1 VKNPLDLLRR
11 QHKPD
16 TRALGA
22 YADGSASPAERAAFE
37 AHVAGCAGCSARLAE
52 LQFVRASLA
61 SLPDAPAPRSFRL
74 RESDV
79 AAPAR
84 VPAPLPGW
92 MRAMPAL
99 SAAAVVVFA
108 VVLGTDLATR
118 SSDGDASG
126 SGLAM
131 SATRN
136 ESADS
141 AAPDNQFDDS
151 GGRAAG
157 ETEAGSPALPGALAA
172 TPPADGVENA
182 PAADA
187 ATQGDAAP
195 GEDTA
200 ASREQI
206 AEETRTAEREKLE
219 AASQR
224 PSSDDD
230 GNQTAFRVVEIAAAA
245 VAVAAGI
252 AAIGIWRRKRE
263 MAA

>member
-16 TRALGA
+16 PRALSA

-61 SLPDAPAPRSFRL
+61 SLPDAAAPRSFRL

-79 AAPAR
+79 AKPAHTAPMA
-84 VPAPLPGW
+84 GW

-108 VVLGTDLATR
+108 IVLGTDLATR
-118 SSDGDASG
+118 TSDGDARG

-136 ESADS
+136 ESADG

-151 GGRAAG
+151 SGRAAG
-157 ETEAGSPALPGALAA
+157 ETQSGSPAVPGALAA
-172 TPPADGVENA
+172 TPAAEGAENA

-206 AEETRTAEREKLE
+206 AEQTRTAEREKLE

-224 PSSDDD
+224 ASSDDD
-230 GNQTAFRVVEIAAAA
+230 GNQAAFRVVEIAAAA
-245 VAVAAGI
+245 VAVAAGV

-263 MAA
+263 MAH